1 MRAVIRW
8 AKRYGT
14 WLSLLLTLFG
24 GLVAGG
30 MAVGQVRAEIRAIQ
44 SDASQRAARD
54 MRQELVT
61 QRLEVALAVFEE
73 RLTHLASCC
82 TAATLRGTT
91 P

>member
-1 MRAVIRW
+1 MRAMLWW
-8 AKRYGT
+8 AKRHSA

-24 GLVAGG
+24 GLVAGA
-30 MAVGQVRAEIRAIQ
+30 MAVGEVRAEIRAIQ
-44 SDASQRAARD
+44 SDVSQRAARD

-73 RLTHLASCC
+73 RLAHLATCC
-82 TAATLRGTT
+82 NGALPGRM